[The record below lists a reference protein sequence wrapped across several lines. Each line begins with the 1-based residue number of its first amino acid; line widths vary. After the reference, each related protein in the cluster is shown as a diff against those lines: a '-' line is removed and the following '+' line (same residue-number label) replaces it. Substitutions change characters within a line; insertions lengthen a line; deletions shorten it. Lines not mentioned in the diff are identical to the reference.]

1 MHRSFLIST
10 LAPVR
15 GPLSSL
21 LTLSACGVLCT
32 LNFVTDAAAQTRAP
46 ANPDAVQDMGQIEI
60 KSNRDN
66 DTAVR
71 RESTA
76 AKIVIGRE
84 EIDKQGD
91 ASLGEVLKRL
101 PGVTIQGTPG
111 RGGAIRMRGMGGG
124 YTQILLDGQRVPPGF
139 SVDSLTPEQV
149 EKIEILRAPTAETGA
164 RAIAGTINI
173 VLREGQKTSPDD
185 FKFGTALE
193 HGKVSEHV
201 DWVHNIKTE
210 GLNGTLT
217 VSVFDTLKPDDTT
230 TQTAATVDA
239 KTDTNG
245 ATPAASSERVRDT
258 VSVGHRQAIHA
269 NARLQWRGEQGT
281 SLVLMPFVMHS
292 DYGSDGRVDLRQ
304 TDTIANVA
312 STRSDSATLATQSRF
327 VMTRLNGQ
335 WNRRLSADDL
345 MEVKFGLGRATYR
358 YNFNQTPT
366 GGTGLLLNLA
376 ESQNFTD
383 LTGSLSGKLTQVL
396 KNGHQLVSGLEYE
409 GVTRDETAN
418 SSLTDDIGDLKASTK
433 RWAIY
438 TQDEWK
444 FNDHWSAYAG
454 LRYENIVTSGSS
466 TDGVR
471 RNTSAVLSPLLHALW
486 KPVPGSRD
494 QIRMSLT
501 RSYKTPT
508 LYNLV
513 ALPALSRETN
523 SPTRPDRVGNPDLRP
538 ELATGIDLAAERYFE
553 GGGLISANLFQ
564 RNITDLIRYTISQR
578 NNPAWAPGQTRWVSS
593 PQNVGDAVTQG
604 LELEAKFRLNQV
616 WPDAWPVD
624 IRSNMSFFRSRVK
637 DVQGPNN
644 RLDQQPDMT
653 ANLGADYRMR
663 TAPFTWGGNINYNP
677 DYNTRQS
684 ETQASYQGA
693 KKVVDVYG
701 LWRYSPATAV
711 RLTVSNLTPS
721 DYITGSSYVGNGVS
735 EIARSTTRNWQNVT
749 LRLEMK
755 I

>member
-1 MHRSFLIST
+1 MRRTELTHFNPIGSAQYSPLVLSAYGALLGMALVT
-10 LAPVR
+10 TAASQTR
-15 GPLSSL
+15 GP
-21 LTLSACGVLCT
+21 SA
-32 LNFVTDAAAQTRAP
+32 AEP
-46 ANPDAVQDMGQIEI
+46 VQAMGEVEI

-66 DTAVR
+66 DTQVR

-101 PGVTIQGTPG
+101 PGITIQGTPG

-149 EKIEILRAPTAETGA
+149 EKIEIMRAPTAETGA

-173 VLREGQKTSPDD
+173 VLREGQKANPDD
-185 FKFGTALE
+185 FKLGTSLE
-193 HGKVSEHV
+193 HGQVSEQV
-201 DWVHNIKTE
+201 NWVHNLKTE
-210 GLNGTLT
+210 GMNGTFTLSSFDSRKSDDATTHT
-217 VSVFDTLKPDDTT
+217 V
-230 TQTAATVDA
+230 AAADA
-239 KTDTNG
+239 SG
-245 ATPAASSERVRDT
+245 ALPASSSDRVRDT
-258 VSVGHRQAIHA
+258 VSLGHRQGIHA

-281 SLVLMPFVMHS
+281 SLVLMPFVIYS
-292 DYGSDGRVDLRQ
+292 DYNSHGRTDLRQ
-304 TDTIANVA
+304 IDTVGGVA
-312 STRSDSATLATQSRF
+312 SSRTDSAILDTQSRF

-345 MEVKFGLGRATYR
+345 MEVKFGLGRSTYK
-358 YNFNQTPT
+358 YNFNQAPT

-376 ESQNFTD
+376 EGQDFTD
-383 LTGSLSGKLTQVL
+383 LSTSLTGKLTQVL

-418 SSLTDDIGDLKASTK
+418 SSVTDDMGDLKASTK

-444 FNDHWSAYAG
+444 FNEQWSAHAG
-454 LRYENIVTSGSS
+454 LRYENIVTSGTSS
-466 TDGVR
+466 DGLR
-471 RNTSAVLSPLLHALW
+471 RNTSSVLSPLLHALW

-494 QIRMSLT
+494 QFRMSLT

-553 GGGLISANLFQ
+553 GGGLISANVFR
-564 RNITDLIRYTISQR
+564 RNITDLIRYTINQR
-578 NNPAWAPGQTRWVSS
+578 SNPSWAPGQNRWVSS

-604 LELEAKFRLNQV
+604 IELEAKFRLNQ
-616 WPDAWPVD
+616 WWTEAWPVD
-624 IRSNMSFFRSRVK
+624 IRSNMSFFRSQVK
-637 DVQGPNN
+637 DVPGPNN

-653 ANLGADYRMR
+653 ANLGADYRFR
-663 TAPFTWGGNINYNP
+663 SAPFTVGGNINYNP
-677 DYNTRQS
+677 DYTTRQS
-684 ETQASYQGA
+684 DTQTTYQGA

-701 LWRYSPATAV
+701 LWRYSTATAV

-721 DYITGSSYVGNGVS
+721 DYITGSSYMGNGVS
-735 EIARSTTRNWQNVT
+735 EIARTTNRNWQNVT